1 MLNAQLGWLNDYSEY
16 IDLRREMAF
25 AKTYGRLGWQWLWCN
40 KTQQKHQNTAQW
52 QIEWNTNAAYFHN
65 NSKRIVMPYA
75 IMDKQITQLV
85 NNIYATKTLATQ
97 CTVYHQPKQWK
108 GVGVFLKTAFAY
120 SHSALLHQVETNVAM
135 GVTF

>member
-1 MLNAQLGWLNDYSEY
+1 MLPITQVYKHNATKFNFDE
-16 IDLRREMAF
+16 
-25 AKTYGRLGWQWLWCN
+25 AKVT
-40 KTQQKHQNTAQW
+40 
-52 QIEWNTNAAYFHN
+52 
-65 NSKRIVMPYA
+65 

-85 NNIYATKTLATQ
+85 NNIYATKTAHLWTLATQ